1 MPLPK
6 VKITIQEGLLGQV
19 DAVDDSVSGLILFA
33 PAASGL
39 TLSTPKRYT
48 NLKAAEADGINADF
62 DTDNTVDAHAQI
74 KAFFEEA
81 GSGTELWVMLI
92 AQTTTMETVCDKTN
106 DLAKKLL
113 NDAGGSVKMLAVTR
127 VPDGAYSPSVTQG
140 VDPDVFLAGA
150 KMQALAEE
158 FQTNHAPFRAII
170 GARGFD
176 GTPANLK
183 DAKTESNNRVQ
194 YVLSAEGTTGY
205 PNVGRLLGRYASEPV
220 QRKPSRVLSGD
231 SNVTQGYFT
240 DGATVETLESDWD
253 SIHDDGYVFLRT
265 FVGKSGYWWTGDPT
279 AVAASN
285 DFNSFAR
292 GRVMDK
298 VDRIAYVV
306 MVDNL
311 DDDIELD
318 SSGKLPEVVVKGYE
332 QQIRSAIETQM
343 TGEISAV
350 VVEIDPDQNVLSTNK
365 LTITRL
371 AIQPRGYNGTIEINA
386 GFTVTTS

>member
-1 MPLPK
+1 
-6 VKITIQEGLLGQV
+6 
-19 DAVDDSVSGLILFA
+19 
-33 PAASGL
+33 
-39 TLSTPKRYT
+39 
-48 NLKAAEADGINADF
+48 
-62 DTDNTVDAHAQI
+62 
-74 KAFFEEA
+74 
-81 GSGTELWVMLI
+81 
-92 AQTTTMETVCDKTN
+92 
-106 DLAKKLL
+106 
-113 NDAGGSVKMLAVTR
+113 
-127 VPDGAYSPSVTQG
+127 
-140 VDPDVFLAGA
+140 
-150 KMQALAEE
+150 
-158 FQTNHAPFRAII
+158 
-170 GARGFD
+170 
-176 GTPANLK
+176 
-183 DAKTESNNRVQ
+183 
-194 YVLSAEGTTGY
+194 
-205 PNVGRLLGRYASEPV
+205 
-220 QRKPSRVLSGD
+220 VLSGD